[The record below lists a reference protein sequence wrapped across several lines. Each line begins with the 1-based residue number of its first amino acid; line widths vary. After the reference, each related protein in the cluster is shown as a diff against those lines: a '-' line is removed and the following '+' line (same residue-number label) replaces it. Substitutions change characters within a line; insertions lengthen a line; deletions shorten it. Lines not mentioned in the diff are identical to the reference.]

1 MNELTQIIKDQ
12 INSNGPI
19 TFAKFMQLA
28 LYKQEYGYY
37 SSERTRIGK
46 EGDYYTSPCV
56 HPAFGE
62 IVGRFIH
69 KVYKTLNVQE
79 FTVIEM
85 GAGKG
90 YLALDVL
97 DSIKR
102 DQPQFYSN
110 LNYLIV
116 EISPSLIEEEKTIL
130 KDHLHKIRFLSSISE
145 IGEDEVAG
153 IFVSNE
159 LLDSF
164 PFHRLKC
171 IKNDFQEIYVGL
183 RNDEFTEV
191 LNTLSTGELKTYI
204 DRYGLEF
211 MEGQEI
217 EINLNAKQLLL
228 NVSRILSK
236 GFVVTIDYG
245 FKATELF
252 DPIRTKGTYMC
263 FYKHQAN
270 ENPYAH
276 IGEQDITAHV
286 DFSNLVLAGNDV
298 QLETVKY
305 TTQGQFLIDWG
316 MLDILD
322 RYNLR
327 NKADELSSQKDILA
341 IKNLFL
347 PDLMG
352 GKFKVLI
359 QAKNLKNKIGS
370 FYPESP
376 LKISFES
383 PRYRL
388 EKII

>member
-1 MNELTQIIKDQ
+1 MNELIEIIKNR
-12 INSNGPI
+12 INSDGPI

-28 LYKQEYGYY
+28 LYHEEYGYY
-37 SSERTRIGK
+37 SSGRTRIGK

-62 IVGRFIH
+62 IIGRFVH
-69 KVYKTLNVQE
+69 EVYKTLNIQE
-79 FTVIEM
+79 FTIVEM

-102 DQPQFYSN
+102 DQPEFYSN

-116 EISPSLIEEEKTIL
+116 EISRALILEEKTML
-130 KDHLHKIRFLSSISE
+130 KDHLHKISFLSSISE
-145 IGEDEVAG
+145 IGNEEVAG
-153 IFVSNE
+153 VFISNE

-164 PFHRLKC
+164 PFHRLRY
-171 IKNDFQEIYVGL
+171 IKNNFQEIYVSL
-183 RNDEFTEV
+183 RNDEFAEI
-191 LNTLSTGELKTYI
+191 LDSLSTTELKTYI
-204 DRYGLEF
+204 DRYDLEF

-217 EINLNAKQLLL
+217 EINLNAKQWLL
-228 NVSRILSK
+228 NASRILSK
-236 GFVVTIDYG
+236 GFLLTIDYG
-245 FKATELF
+245 FKAPELF
-252 DPIRTKGTYMC
+252 NPIRKKGTYMC
-263 FYKHQAN
+263 FYKHEAN

-286 DFSNLVLAGNDV
+286 DFSNLVLVGNDGG
-298 QLETVKY
+298 LETVNY

-316 MLDILD
+316 ILDIIERD
-322 RYNLR
+322 IKEIQTNDIKY
-327 NKADELSSQKDILA
+327 QKDILA

-347 PDLMG
+347 PELMG

-359 QAKNLKNKIGS
+359 QAKNLKNEIHN

-376 LKISFES
+376 LKMSFES
-383 PRYRL
+383 SRDRF
-388 EKII
+388 

>member
-1 MNELTQIIKDQ
+1 MNELIEIIKGRIQ
-12 INSNGPI
+12 RSGPI
-19 TFAKFMQLA
+19 TFANFMELA
-28 LYKQEYGYY
+28 LYEPEYGYY
-37 SSERTRIGK
+37 RSDGTRIGK

-62 IVGRFIH
+62 IIGRFIH
-69 KVYKTLNVQE
+69 RAYKHLDVQE
-79 FTVIEM
+79 FTAIEM

-102 DQPQFYSN
+102 AQPRFYSN

-116 EISPSLIEEEKTIL
+116 ESSPSLIEEEKTIL
-130 KDHLHKIRFLSSISE
+130 NDHLHKMRFLSSISE
-145 IGEDEVAG
+145 IEDEEVAG
-153 IFVSNE
+153 VFISNE

-164 PFHRLKC
+164 PFHRLKYVR
-171 IKNDFQEIYVGL
+171 NDFQEIYVGL
-183 RNDEFTEV
+183 RNGEFKEI
-191 LNTLSTGELKTYI
+191 LDTLSTSELKTYI
-204 DRYGLEF
+204 DRYRLEF

-217 EINLNAKQLLL
+217 EINLNAKKWLL
-228 NVSRILSK
+228 NVSRVLRK

-263 FYKHQAN
+263 FYKHGAN
-270 ENPYAH
+270 ENPYTH

-286 DFSNLVLAGNDV
+286 DFTNLVLAGNDI

-316 MLDILD
+316 ILDILE
-322 RYNLR
+322 RSSLR
-327 NKADELSSQKDILA
+327 NKADQLSYQKDILA

-359 QAKNLKNKIGS
+359 QAKNLKNKFPT

-383 PRYRL
+383 SH
-388 EKII
+388 

>member
-1 MNELTQIIKDQ
+1 MHELTQIIRDQ

-28 LYKQEYGYY
+28 LYHQEFGYY
-37 SSERTRIGK
+37 SSARARIGK

-62 IVGRFIH
+62 IIGRFIH
-69 KVYKTLNVQE
+69 EAYKTLDVQE

-130 KDHLHKIRFLSSISE
+130 KGHLHKISFLSSISE
-145 IGEDEVAG
+145 IGDGEIAG
-153 IFVSNE
+153 VFISNE

-164 PFHRLKC
+164 PFHRLKYV
-171 IKNDFQEIYVGL
+171 KNDFHEIYVGI
-183 RNDEFTEV
+183 RNDEFTEI
-191 LNTLSTGELKTYI
+191 LDTLSTSELKTYI

-217 EINLNAKQLLL
+217 EINLNAKQWLL

-252 DPIRTKGTYMC
+252 DPTRTKGTYMC
-263 FYKHQAN
+263 FYKHEAN

-286 DFSNLVLAGNDV
+286 DFSNLALAGNDLE
-298 QLETVKY
+298 LETVKY

-316 MLDILD
+316 MLDILES
-322 RYNLR
+322 YNLR
-327 NKADELSSQKDILA
+327 NKADELSYQKDILA
-341 IKNLFL
+341 IKTLFL

-352 GKFKVLI
+352 GKFKALI
-359 QAKNLKNKIGS
+359 QAKNLKNKIS
-370 FYPESP
+370 TFYPESP
-376 LKISFES
+376 LKISFERPGDKS
-383 PRYRL
+383 
-388 EKII
+388 I

>member
-1 MNELTQIIKDQ
+1 MNELIEIIKSR
-12 INSNGPI
+12 IRRGGPI
-19 TFAKFMQLA
+19 TFANFMELA
-28 LYKQEYGYY
+28 LYEPEYGYY
-37 SSERTRIGK
+37 RSDRTRIGK
-46 EGDYYTSPCV
+46 EGDFYTSPCV

-62 IVGRFIH
+62 IIGRFIH
-69 KVYKTLNVQE
+69 RACEKLDVQE
-79 FTVIEM
+79 FSVIEM

-102 DQPQFYSN
+102 DQPRFYRK
-110 LNYLIV
+110 LNYSIV
-116 EISPSLIEEEKTIL
+116 ESSPSLIEEQKEIL
-130 KDHLHKIRFLSSISE
+130 KDHLHKVRFLSSVSE
-145 IGEDEVAG
+145 IEDDEVTG
-153 IFVSNE
+153 VFISNE

-164 PFHRLKC
+164 PFNRLKY
-171 IKNDFQEIYVGL
+171 IKSDFQEIYVGL
-183 RNDEFTEV
+183 RNGEFTEI
-191 LNTLSTGELKTYI
+191 LDTLSASELKTYI

-217 EINLNAKQLLL
+217 EINLNAKKWML
-228 NVSRILSK
+228 NVSRVLRK

-252 DPIRTKGTYMC
+252 DPIRAKGTYMC
-263 FYKHQAN
+263 FYKHGAN

-286 DFSNLVLAGNDV
+286 DFSNLILVGNDAE
-298 QLETVKY
+298 LETFKY

-316 MLDILD
+316 ILDIIE
-322 RYNLR
+322 RNNLR
-327 NKADELSSQKDILA
+327 NQADELSYQKDILA

-359 QAKNLKNKIGS
+359 QAKNLKNLLS
-370 FYPESP
+370 TFYPESP

-383 PRYRL
+383 PRD
-388 EKII
+388 KCI

>member
-1 MNELTQIIKDQ
+1 MNELIQIIKDR
-12 INSNGPI
+12 IKNSGPI
-19 TFAKFMQLA
+19 TFARFMELA
-28 LYKQEYGYY
+28 LYEQEYGYY
-37 SSERTRIGK
+37 SSDRARIGK

-62 IVGRFIH
+62 IIGRFIH
-69 KVYKTLNVQE
+69 KVYKTLNIQE
-79 FTVIEM
+79 FTIVEM

-97 DSIKR
+97 ESIKR
-102 DQPQFYSN
+102 DQPRFYSI

-130 KDHLHKIRFLSSISE
+130 KDHLHKISFLRSISE
-145 IGEDEVAG
+145 MGDVEIAG
-153 IFVSNE
+153 VFISNE

-164 PFHRLKC
+164 PFHRLKY

-183 RNDEFTEV
+183 RNDEFTEI
-191 LNTLSTGELKTYI
+191 LDTLSSSELKTYI

-217 EINLNAKQLLL
+217 EINLNAKQWLL

-263 FYKHQAN
+263 FYNHEAN

-276 IGEQDITAHV
+276 IGGQDITAHV

-298 QLETVKY
+298 ELETVKY

-316 MLDILD
+316 ILDILE
-322 RYNLR
+322 RNNLR
-327 NKADELSSQKDILA
+327 NKADELSYQKDILA

-359 QAKNLKNKIGS
+359 QAKNLKNKIS
-370 FYPESP
+370 AFYPESP
-376 LKISFES
+376 LKISFD
-383 PRYRL
+383 RARDKY
-388 EKII
+388 I

>member
-1 MNELTQIIKDQ
+1 MNQLIEIIKGRIQ
-12 INSNGPI
+12 RSGPI
-19 TFAKFMQLA
+19 TFANFMELA
-28 LYKQEYGYY
+28 LYEQEYGYY
-37 SSERTRIGK
+37 RSDGTRTGK

-62 IVGRFIH
+62 IIGRFIH
-69 KVYKTLNVQE
+69 KAYKSLDIQE

-97 DSIKR
+97 ESIKR
-102 DQPQFYSN
+102 DQPRFYNN

-116 EISPSLIEEEKTIL
+116 ESSHSLIEEEKTL
-130 KDHLHKIRFLSSISE
+130 LVDHLHKLRFLSSISDIE
-145 IGEDEVAG
+145 DDEVAG
-153 IFVSNE
+153 VVISNE
-159 LLDSF
+159 LIDSF
-164 PFHRLKC
+164 PFHRLMY

-183 RNDEFTEV
+183 RNDEFSEI
-191 LNTLSTGELKTYI
+191 LDTLSTGELKTYI
-204 DRYGLEF
+204 ERYRLEF
-211 MEGQEI
+211 MEGQEV
-217 EINLNAKQLLL
+217 EINLNAKKWLL
-228 NVSRILSK
+228 NVSRVLRK

-263 FYKHQAN
+263 FYKHGAN

-286 DFSNLVLAGNDV
+286 DFSNLVLVGNDV

-322 RYNLR
+322 RYNVK
-327 NKADELSSQKDILA
+327 NKADELSYQKGILA

-359 QAKNLKNKIGS
+359 QAKNLKNLPTT

-376 LKISFES
+376 LRMSFER
-383 PRYRL
+383 PGDKY
-388 EKII
+388 I

>member
-1 MNELTQIIKDQ
+1 MNELIEIIKGRIQ
-12 INSNGPI
+12 KSGPI
-19 TFAKFMQLA
+19 TFAKFMELA
-28 LYKQEYGYY
+28 LYEQEYGYY

-46 EGDYYTSPCV
+46 EGDFYTSPCV
-56 HPAFGE
+56 HPSFGE
-62 IVGRFIH
+62 IVSRFIH
-69 KVYKTLNVQE
+69 KVYKTLNIQE
-79 FTVIEM
+79 FTIVEM

-116 EISPSLIEEEKTIL
+116 EISPSLREEEKALL
-130 KDHLHKIRFLSSISE
+130 KDHLQKISFLSSISE
-145 IGEDEVAG
+145 IGDVEIAG
-153 IFVSNE
+153 VLISNE

-164 PFHRLKC
+164 PFHRLKY

-183 RNDEFTEV
+183 RNDEFTEI
-191 LNTLSTGELKTYI
+191 LDTLSASELRTYI

-211 MEGQEI
+211 IEGQEI
-217 EINLNAKQLLL
+217 EINLNAKQWLL
-228 NVSRILSK
+228 NVSRILAK

-245 FKATELF
+245 FKAHELF
-252 DPIRTKGTYMC
+252 DPIRTTGTYMC
-263 FYKHQAN
+263 FYKHEAN

-276 IGEQDITAHV
+276 VGEQDITAHV
-286 DFSNLVLAGNDV
+286 DFSNLVLVGNDV
-298 QLETVKY
+298 ELETVKY

-316 MLDILD
+316 ILDILE
-322 RYNLR
+322 RNNLR
-327 NKADELSSQKDILA
+327 NKAHELSYQKDILA

-359 QAKNLKNKIGS
+359 QAKNLKNKIGT

-383 PRYRL
+383 PRDKY
-388 EKII
+388 I

>member
-1 MNELTQIIKDQ
+1 MHELTQTIKDQ

-28 LYKQEYGYY
+28 LYHEEYGYY
-37 SSERTRIGK
+37 SSEKTRIGK
-46 EGDYYTSPCV
+46 EGDFYTSPCV

-62 IVGRFIH
+62 IIGRFIH
-69 KVYKTLNVQE
+69 KVYRTLNIHE
-79 FTVIEM
+79 FTIVEM

-102 DQPQFYSN
+102 DQPEFYRS

-116 EISPSLIEEEKTIL
+116 EISPGLIEEEKTVL
-130 KDHLHKIRFLSSISE
+130 KDHLHKIRFLRSISE
-145 IGEDEVAG
+145 IESEEVG
-153 IFVSNE
+153 GVLISNE

-164 PFHRLKC
+164 PFHRLKYTG
-171 IKNDFQEIYVGL
+171 NDFQEIYVGL
-183 RNDEFTEV
+183 RKDQFTEI
-191 LNTLSTGELKTYI
+191 LDSLSTTELKNYI
-204 DRYGLEF
+204 DRYDLEF
-211 MEGQEI
+211 IEGQEI
-217 EINLNAKQLLL
+217 EINLNAKQWLL

-252 DPIRTKGTYMC
+252 APIRTTGTYMC
-263 FYKHQAN
+263 FYKHEAN
-270 ENPYAH
+270 ENPYDH

-298 QLETVKY
+298 ELETVKY

-316 MLDILD
+316 ILDIIEK
-322 RYNLR
+322 NSIK
-327 NKADELSSQKDILA
+327 NKADELSYQKDILA

-359 QAKNLKNKIGS
+359 QAKNLRNKINT

-376 LKISFES
+376 LRISFES
-383 PRYRL
+383 PGDKY
-388 EKII
+388 I